1 VSAKILAG
9 FVYELIH
16 YKTTNAVKSPSIHAA
31 QGGANE
37 HIDREKP
44 VYPADIYRSHTPSGR
59 AVFGAE
65 FDLALMRNPSRENPM
80 RQALARNNRPGLMTG
95 GRYISQRLRYTLR

>member
-1 VSAKILAG
+1 MSTSTGKSQFIPQIYIAG
-9 FVYELIH
+9 
-16 YKTTNAVKSPSIHAA
+16 
-31 QGGANE
+31 
-37 HIDREKP
+37 
-44 VYPADIYRSHTPSGR
+44 HTPSGR